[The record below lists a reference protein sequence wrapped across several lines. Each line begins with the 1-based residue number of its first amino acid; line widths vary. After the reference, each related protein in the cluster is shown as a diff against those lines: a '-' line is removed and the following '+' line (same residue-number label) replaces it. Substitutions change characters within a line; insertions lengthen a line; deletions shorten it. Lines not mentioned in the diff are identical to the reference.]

1 MSKANV
7 KSSGEILREAR
18 SKTGMSQGE
27 LAKKMGYSNPQFVSN
42 WERGLC
48 CLPAKKAALFCRLT
62 GMSSEVM
69 RFILKKEA
77 QAKVDRRFNAKVGM
91 EAKAKK

>member
-1 MSKANV
+1 MGKSNV
-7 KSSGEILREAR
+7 KSNGEILREAR
-18 SKTGMSQGE
+18 DKANMSQGE

-42 WERGLC
+42 WERDLC
-48 CLPAKKAALFCRLT
+48 GLPAKKAALFCRLT
-62 GMSSEVM
+62 GMSSEIM

-77 QAKVDRRFNAKVGM
+77 QAKVDRRFNAKVGV